1 MRFRVRAQR
10 AAKVF
15 HAGGFMP
22 LISRRTWRAACV
34 SMLATAAAAAA
45 AEPLTL
51 EIAVERT
58 LASNPDLRSYAF
70 RSRAQQARTDA
81 AALRPPF
88 ELHAEVQDALG
99 TGRTSGFDTAETTV
113 SLSQVIELGAKRE
126 RRVDA
131 AAAGSGLI
139 DAERAAAELDV
150 LTEVTRRFIHVAA
163 DQEHLE
169 LTRRTASLA
178 TETVDAATARVG
190 AARAPDVEL
199 RRARVALARAGVD
212 REHAEHEL
220 ASSRRKLAAMW
231 GAANLEYDS
240 VDANLYALPEPGSF
254 EDLVARLAGSPDF
267 LRFASEARLR
277 DAEIRLAETQAR
289 SSLTVTTGLKRLEVT
304 NDTALVLGVTV
315 PLKAAARSRG
325 AIAEATALRAE
336 TDAEREAQRVHAE
349 AQLFELYQELRHAI
363 TEAGVLRGEML
374 PEMEAA
380 LAGTRD
386 AFERGRYSYLEW
398 VDAQRELTEVQ
409 RALIESSANAHLFRA
424 EIERL
429 TGEPLDAGRRGTNP

>member
-1 MRFRVRAQR
+1 M
-10 AAKVF
+10 
-15 HAGGFMP
+15 
-22 LISRRTWRAACV
+22 LLLSRRTWRAACV
-34 SMLATAAAAAA
+34 SLLGTVAMAAA

-51 EIAVERT
+51 RVAVERT
-58 LASNPDLRSYAF
+58 LDSNPDLQSFAF
-70 RSRAQQARTDA
+70 RSRAQRARTDT

-113 SLSQVIELGAKRE
+113 SLSQVIELGGKRAS
-126 RRVDA
+126 RTAA
-131 AAAGSGLI
+131 AAAGSNVI

-169 LTRRTASLA
+169 LTRRAESLA
-178 TETVDAATARVG
+178 AETVDAANARVT
-190 AARAPDVEL
+190 AARAPEVEL
-199 RRARVALARAGVD
+199 RRARVALARAGVE

-231 GAANLEYDS
+231 GGAALEHES
-240 VDANLYALPEPGSF
+240 VDADLYTLPEAGSF
-254 EDLVARLAGSPDF
+254 EDLAARIADSPDF

-289 SSLTVTTGLKRLEVT
+289 SSLTVTTGVKRLEAT

-315 PLKAAARSRG
+315 PLKSSARARG
-325 AIAEATALRAE
+325 AIAEAAALRGE
-336 TDAEREAQRVHAE
+336 TDAEREAHRVRAE
-349 AQLFELYQELRHAI
+349 AQLFELHQELRHAI
-363 TEAGVLRGEML
+363 TEAGVLRGEVL

-380 LAGTRD
+380 LEGTRT

-398 VDAQRELTEVQ
+398 ADAQRELTEVQ
-409 RALIESSANAHLFRA
+409 RALIESSANAQLFRA

-429 TGEPLDAGRRGTNP
+429 TGQALDGGSRRTTP